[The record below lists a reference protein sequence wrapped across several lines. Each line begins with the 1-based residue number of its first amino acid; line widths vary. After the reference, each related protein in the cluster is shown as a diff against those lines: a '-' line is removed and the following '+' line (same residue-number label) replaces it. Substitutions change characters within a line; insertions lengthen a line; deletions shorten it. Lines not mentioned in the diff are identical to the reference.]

1 MPASIEETSVAL
13 SALCTFPHS
22 PALTDPVTR
31 AAAALLRL
39 TNDGQHT
46 PPAPIGLYFA
56 KLWYHERLYPVIFSL
71 GALRAA
77 EKWLA
82 QPTQ

>member
-1 MPASIEETSVAL
+1 MPSSVEETSVAL

-22 PALTDPVTR
+22 PALSDSVIR
-31 AAAALLRL
+31 GAEALIRL
-39 TNDGQHT
+39 TEGGQHT

-56 KLWYHERLYPVIFSL
+56 KLWYYERLYPVIFSL

-82 QPTQ
+82 QAIQ